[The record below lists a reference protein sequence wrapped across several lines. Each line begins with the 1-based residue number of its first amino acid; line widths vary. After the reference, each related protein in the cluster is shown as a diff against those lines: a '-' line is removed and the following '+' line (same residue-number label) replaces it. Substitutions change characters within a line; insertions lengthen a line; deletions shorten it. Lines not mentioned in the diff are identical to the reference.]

1 MSSVAQPRIA
11 LGCGRHGMRRNC
23 GSIPPLAKAGSCC
36 QRLRLWSHPGI
47 AHAGLA
53 DAVGAALGLSYSKF
67 SLARIPSA
75 ACRSQVT
82 AGIIRVAIDHRGAH
96 ALRGRYAEPGRS
108 PGPRARRNGAGF
120 GSRAAD
126 VTGAMNGS
134 FLGPTSPPGRAREG
148 LESARLAH
156 CLGSQRRSAF

>member
-67 SLARIPSA
+67 SLARIPGA

-82 AGIIRVAIDHRGAH
+82 AGIIRPEPLQSTIVARTHYAGAMLSLD
-96 ALRGRYAEPGRS
+96 ALPVLELVVTAPASVHGRLM
-108 PGPRARRNGAGF
+108 
-120 GSRAAD
+120 SRA
-126 VTGAMNGS
+126 
-134 FLGPTSPPGRAREG
+134 
-148 LESARLAH
+148 
-156 CLGSQRRSAF
+156 Q